1 MEILSPLGRNLYG
14 KGGKD
19 QGGAASSRDGERGRE
34 TNGGPYPMQS
44 HVLSELLFRYSE
56 NVSSFCTV
64 PIIYHGQWI
73 LQVIY
78 FLCQINLLPSDTPVI
93 LSLVTPKRGS
103 LMNILQTPRRY
114 CTYFHLYTEEHG
126 VAYSNCSIISFA
138 PIIFPLFYTE
148 EHGVTYFHLFPICD
162 HICD

>member
-19 QGGAASSRDGERGRE
+19 QGGAASSRDGERGRG

-64 PIIYHGQWI
+64 PIIYRGQWI

-78 FLCQINLLPSDTPVI
+78 FLCQINLFPSDTPVI
-93 LSLVTPKRGS
+93 FSLVVTPKRGS

-114 CTYFHLYTEEHG
+114 LPISISNTEEHG

-138 PIIFPLFYTE
+138 PIPSYCFVMNLWSVPSRC
-148 EHGVTYFHLFPICD
+148 PICN